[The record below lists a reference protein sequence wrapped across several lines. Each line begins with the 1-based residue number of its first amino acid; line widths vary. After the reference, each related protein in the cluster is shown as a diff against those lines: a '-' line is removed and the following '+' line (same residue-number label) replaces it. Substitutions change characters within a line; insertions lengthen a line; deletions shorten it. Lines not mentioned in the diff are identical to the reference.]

1 MNSEEIPNRHWR
13 THTQTGSTSAEGMP
27 LDLTVDRNSKTE
39 KRREM
44 RRRACEK
51 HRIKKKRE
59 ELSLIVKCKEATRQ
73 IIGLKAEVQR
83 LEAECQQLKCILVQH
98 QYEGK
103 GERNKYW
110 NPSLPPREEDAYTD
124 SLWARKGE
132 EESNSEGELVIDE
145 DIGNEAPIILQEE
158 SQNAINYQI
167 ISCEGVIMHAQD
179 WVLWLEPGS

>member
-1 MNSEEIPNRHWR
+1 M
-13 THTQTGSTSAEGMP
+13 
-27 LDLTVDRNSKTE
+27 DLTVDRNSKIE
-39 KRREM
+39 KRREIK
-44 RRRACEK
+44 RRAREK

-59 ELSLIVKCKEATRQ
+59 ELSLIVRCQEDTRQ

-103 GERNKYW
+103 RESNKYW
-110 NPSLPPREEDAYTD
+110 NPSLPSKGEDAYTD

-145 DIGNEAPIILQEE
+145 DISNEAPIILQED

-167 ISCEGVIMHAQD
+167 RGEWCLQFLSETGGC
-179 WVLWLEPGS
+179 GSVKT

>member
-1 MNSEEIPNRHWR
+1 M
-13 THTQTGSTSAEGMP
+13 
-27 LDLTVDRNSKTE
+27 DLTVDRNSKTE

-59 ELSLIVKCKEATRQ
+59 KLSLIIKCKEATRQ

-110 NPSLPPREEDAYTD
+110 NPSLPPREEGAYTD

-145 DIGNEAPIILQEE
+145 DVGNEAPIILQEE

-167 ISCEGVIMHAQD
+167 ISYEGVIMHAQD
-179 WVLWLEPGS
+179 WVLWLEPSS